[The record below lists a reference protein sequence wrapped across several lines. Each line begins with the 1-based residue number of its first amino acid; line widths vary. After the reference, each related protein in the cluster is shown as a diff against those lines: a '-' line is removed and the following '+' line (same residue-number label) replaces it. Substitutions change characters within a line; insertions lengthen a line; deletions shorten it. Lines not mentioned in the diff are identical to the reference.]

1 MSRRLREGG
10 ARGLPRGPRR
20 STRQNPAGLTARETE
35 VLALL
40 GSGASNAEIAAQL
53 FLSERTVEHHVAAV
67 LRKLGVGSRGQAVS
81 EAGRLGLG

>member
-1 MSRRLREGG
+1 
-10 ARGLPRGPRR
+10 
-20 STRQNPAGLTARETE
+20 